1 MIAVYYQSST
11 AQWKYELEDDEYKN
25 IIDDLKSEPMYLM
38 EMFDDS
44 LEILRD
50 LAGLDDDE
58 IDEDEADDQAYA
70 IAFLWEYFNRLA
82 SDEERIDGDIAIIEL
97 DDGTGVTVVPA
108 SELEDE

>member
-11 AQWKYELEDDEYKN
+11 AQWKYELDDEEFN
-25 IIDDLKSEPMYLM
+25 SIIDDLKSEPMDLM

-50 LAGLDDDE
+50 LAGLEDDE
-58 IDEDEADDQAYA
+58 INEDEADDQAYA
-70 IAFLWEYFNRLA
+70 IAFLWEYFNHLA
-82 SDEERIDGDIAIIEL
+82 TEEERIVGDVAILEL
-97 DDGTGVTVVPA
+97 DDGTGVTIVPA